1 MRSPVSLAGTL
12 SARLS
17 DRGPIT
23 LFLESEATFKNSIFF
38 ALVVEPIRG
47 PNKAVRFGRDSWA
60 SDAFEK
66 DRGLLCRDRLG
77 GGSGIM
83 AELATE
89 KERAE
94 EAFEKDRRLL
104 FCGRLRSG
112 CANIAELATENER
125 AEELAAL
132 LIRLE

>member
-1 MRSPVSLAGTL
+1 MGALASWQSL
-12 SARLS
+12 RQ
-17 DRGPIT
+17 
-23 LFLESEATFKNSIFF
+23 
-38 ALVVEPIRG
+38 
-47 PNKAVRFGRDSWA
+47 
-60 SDAFEK
+60 
-66 DRGLLCRDRLG
+66 
-77 GGSGIM
+77 
-83 AELATE
+83 

-104 FCGRLRSG
+104 FCGRLGSG

>member
-1 MRSPVSLAGTL
+1 
-12 SARLS
+12 
-17 DRGPIT
+17 
-23 LFLESEATFKNSIFF
+23 
-38 ALVVEPIRG
+38 
-47 PNKAVRFGRDSWA
+47 
-60 SDAFEK
+60 
-66 DRGLLCRDRLG
+66 
-77 GGSGIM
+77 M

-104 FCGRLRSG
+104 FCGRLGSD